1 MESLEK
7 FTNLNTQKLF
17 DLVNLNCFAVTAI
30 CYKFI
35 PYFEKRTK

>member
-1 MESLEK
+1 MDILDK
-7 FTNLNTQKLF
+7 FTNLSTQKVI